1 MMKTLHRFRV
11 IAYAAMALLSASL
24 AVQAQTPAA
33 TKAAA
38 RAAKV
43 STDLL
48 TVIENNGINTQA
60 PFPGGLQRD
69 NLFMTEG
76 NSIAISAVA
85 NSEQEGQVLLQRL
98 EALGLTKGRVL
109 KQQVTGYLPIDKL
122 DDLKDVSVL
131 RFARPTY
138 KPIHNVG
145 SVTSQ
150 ADTAMRSYI
159 ARTKYNVDG
168 AGVKIGVLSDSYNT
182 LGGAAAG
189 VASGDLPVGV
199 EVLQEF
205 SGTGIDE
212 GRAMIELIHD
222 IAPGSPQAFNTA
234 FEGQLGFAAGIRALA
249 AAGCKVIVDD
259 IGYFAAPFFQDGIV
273 AQAVDDVVNN
283 SGVTYFSS
291 AGNSARQSYQSAY
304 RSTTPPASPGY
315 YVAAH
320 DFGGGDK
327 FQSVTIPAGRS
338 ITISFQWDDPFFSVS
353 GGSGAR
359 TDMDLLVYFNGTFLS
374 NLSSQAANI
383 GGDPVEIIGLTNNG
397 AAAATIELVFA
408 KYEDEGTGPTPDPTL
423 VKWINF
429 RNNVP
434 VEYDTKSST
443 VMGHS
448 NASRAIAVGAAP
460 FYNTPAYNSALSTA
474 TIEPFSSAGGTPI
487 LFSTDGTRLSTPI
500 VRQKPEITAVDGV
513 NNTFFGND
521 TSRDPDAFPNFF
533 GTSAAAPNAAGVAAL
548 MKQKVPGISPA
559 VILST
564 LESTALDMDDPF
576 TPGFDAGFDFGTGYG
591 FIQADKALQAIT
603 PANPMLTITGV
614 TTISCTPV
622 PGNPNKR
629 LLVFAPQ
636 YSNSNGQPITFSVV
650 SESLPTT
657 APGPYTLEIYIDNPK
672 ITLKAVQPGG
682 GEARFVYNW
691 LAECGTT
698 PPNPPTPPGPDPQ
711 PTTFAITGVTTVSC
725 SPVPGNPNK
734 RSLTFTPKYSGTNG
748 QPITFSVVSESLPT
762 TAPGPYTLEIYT
774 DNPTI
779 TLKATQQGT
788 GGVTTFV
795 YNWLAACG
803 TTPPNPPTPPG
814 PDPQPTTFA
823 ITDVTTISCDPT
835 PGNPNL
841 RLLTFTPKYSGSN
854 GQPITFSVA
863 NEKLPTTAP
872 GPYTLSIYTDNPT
885 IRLKASQPGNGETSF
900 VYNWLAACGNS
911 SARIGAEAEEASGLQ
926 VVLLGN
932 PVEDGRVS
940 VLVRGVASQS
950 VDMRLTDMKG
960 KVLDT
965 HRIER
970 AGREERHVFEV
981 SRQPASLLLLKVS
994 TPTETKTTK
1003 VLKVE

>member
-1 MMKTLHRFRV
+1 MTKPLHRFRV
-11 IAYAAMALLSASL
+11 ISCTIVALLIASF
-24 AVQAQTPAA
+24 AVQAQTPADV
-33 TKAAA
+33 KAAA

-85 NSEQEGQVLLQRL
+85 NSEQEGQALLQSL
-98 EALGLTKGRVL
+98 QALGLTKGRVY

-131 RFARPTY
+131 RSARPSY

-150 ADTAMRSYI
+150 ADTSLRSYV
-159 ARTKYNVDG
+159 ARTTYNVDG
-168 AGVKIGVLSDSYNT
+168 TGVKIGVLSDSYNT
-182 LGGAAAG
+182 RGGAAAG
-189 VASGDLPVGV
+189 VASGDLPAGV
-199 EVLQEF
+199 EVLKEF

-222 IAPGSPQAFNTA
+222 IAPGSPQAFYTA
-234 FEGQLGFAAGIRALA
+234 FEGQLDFAAGIRALA
-249 AAGCKVIVDD
+249 AAGCKVITDD
-259 IGYFAAPFFQDGIV
+259 VGYFAAPFFQDGPV

-304 RSTTPPASPGY
+304 RGTTQPASPGY
-315 YVAAH
+315 YVGAH

-327 FQSVTIPAGRS
+327 FQSLTIGAGRR
-338 ITISFQWDDPFFSVS
+338 IIISFQWDDPFFSVS

-359 TDMDLLVYFNGTFLS
+359 TDMDLLVYFNGNFLG
-374 NLSSQAANI
+374 NLSSQGESI
-383 GGDPVEIIGLTNNG
+383 GGDPVEIIGLTNTG
-397 AAAATIELVFA
+397 GSAVTIELVLA
-408 KYEDEGTGPTPDPTL
+408 KYEDETTGPTPDPTL
-423 VKWINF
+423 VKWVNF
-429 RNNVP
+429 GNNVLT
-434 VEYDTKSST
+434 EYDTKSST
-443 VMGHS
+443 VTGHS

-460 FYNTPAYNSALSTA
+460 FYNTPAYNPALTTA

-500 VRQKPEITAVDGV
+500 VRQKPEITSVDGT

-533 GTSAAAPNAAGVAAL
+533 GTSAAAPHAAGVAAL

-591 FIQADKALQAIT
+591 FIQADRALKAIT
-603 PANPMLTITGV
+603 PANPTITITGV
-614 TTISCTPV
+614 TTISCSPI

-629 LLVFAPQ
+629 LLTFTPQ
-636 YSNSNGQPITFSVV
+636 YSNSNGQPITFSVA
-650 SESLPTT
+650 SEKLPTT

-672 ITLKAVQPGG
+672 ITLKASQPGA
-682 GEARFVYNW
+682 GETSFVYNW
-691 LAECGTT
+691 LAACGTT
-698 PPNPPTPPGPDPQ
+698 PPPPGPDPQ

-734 RSLTFTPKYSGTNG
+734 RSLTFTPQYSGVNG
-748 QPITFSVVSESLPT
+748 QPITFSVVSEKLPT

-788 GGVTTFV
+788 GGETIFV

-803 TTPPNPPTPPG
+803 TTPPPPG

-823 ITDVTTISCDPT
+823 ITDVTTISCSPT
-835 PGNPNL
+835 PGNSNL
-841 RLLTFTPKYSGSN
+841 RLLTFTPKYSGVN
-854 GQPITFSVA
+854 GQPITFSIVR
-863 NEKLPTTAP
+863 EKLPTTVP
-872 GPYTLSIYTDNPT
+872 GPYTLSVYIDNPT
-885 IRLKASQPGNGETSF
+885 ITLKATQQGTSGEVSF
-900 VYNWLAACGNS
+900 VYNWLAVCGNS
-911 SARIGAEAEEASGLQ
+911 GARFGVGPDEDNGLN
-926 VVLLGN
+926 VLMLGN

-940 VLVRGVASQS
+940 VLVRGVANQPVS
-950 VDMRLTDMKG
+950 MTLTDTQG
-960 KVLDT
+960 KVLGS
-965 HRIER
+965 HQIEQ

-981 SRQPASLLLLKVS
+981 SRQPTSLLLLKVS
-994 TPTETKTTK
+994 TPTETKTIK
-1003 VLKVE
+1003 VLKVQ